1 MRPLAKLF
9 PQEMGRADAGR
20 GRGCLRQDADSLG
33 ALCAPSDNRA
43 GAGGTS
49 PPLAAEGRAPG
60 SIKR

>member
-20 GRGCLRQDADSLG
+20 GRGCLRTRTAWARSAPQAITERGRGDDA
-33 ALCAPSDNRA
+33 
-43 GAGGTS
+43 
-49 PPLAAEGRAPG
+49 PLAAEGRAPG